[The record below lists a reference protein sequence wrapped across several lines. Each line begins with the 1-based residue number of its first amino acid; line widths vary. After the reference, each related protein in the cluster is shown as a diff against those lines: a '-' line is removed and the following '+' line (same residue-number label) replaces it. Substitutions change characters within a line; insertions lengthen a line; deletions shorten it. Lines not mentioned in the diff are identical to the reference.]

1 MISLLFVFSNVS
13 RINVIVE
20 TVPDYSKLTLTQTK
34 RMEMDSQV
42 RVLELE
48 SNLTKEREKL
58 GQLRRIHYQL
68 AAAEEEVPEKEQQE
82 N

>member
-1 MISLLFVFSNVS
+1 M
-13 RINVIVE
+13 
-20 TVPDYSKLTLTQTK
+20 TLTQTK

-68 AAAEEEVPEKEQQE
+68 AAAEEETEETS
-82 N
+82 